1 MLTIKKT
8 VDDRKVLVT
17 RLGELLGVK
26 PVYTRVPLCAYDIGA
41 YRVDKEG
48 NLLVSEEDV
57 NVEVLQKLH
66 EEGLIEQTPDLARDE
81 EIDASL
87 PTEIR
92 FELPLLGHS
101 GPSLRNLINLLY
113 TRAPLINKAT
123 GSHFKV
129 DIAVVLLIQEEK
141 VVESTE
147 TLIDR
152 IAKYEDWHGKAI
164 EGLEFKEDRICFTG
178 FGEFDDPEKVD
189 ACMKLVALMNKQ
201 ALEQKRIQAKE
212 VNDENEK
219 YAFRIWLLRLGMNGD
234 EYKQTR
240 KVLMKNLTGHAAF
253 RTPEA
258 AAVAKEKATK
268 KREEEREQ
276 QA

>member
-48 NLLVSEEDV
+48 NLLVAEEDAS
-57 NVEVLQKLH
+57 VEVLQTLH
-66 EEGLIEQTPDLARDE
+66 DEGLIEQAPELVQE
-81 EIDASL
+81 ETEPAF
-87 PTEIR
+87 PTDIR
-92 FELPLLGHS
+92 FELPILGHT
-101 GPSLRNLINLLY
+101 GPTLRNLINLLY
-113 TRAPLINKAT
+113 TRAPLINKAM
-123 GSHFKV
+123 GSHFRV
-129 DIAVVLLIQEEK
+129 DVGVPLLIQEEE
-141 VVESTE
+141 VVASTE
-147 TLIDR
+147 SLIAR

-164 EGLEFKEDRICFTG
+164 DGLEFKEDRICFTG
-178 FGEFDDPEKVD
+178 FGEFTDPDEVD
-189 ACMKLVALMNKQ
+189 ACMKLVSLMNKQ
-201 ALEQKRIQAKE
+201 ALEQKRIMAKE

-234 EYKQTR
+234 EYKKTR
-240 KVLMKNLTGHAAF
+240 KTLMKNLTGHAAF

-258 AAVAKEKATK
+258 AAVAKEKAIK
-268 KREEEREQ
+268 KREEEKAQ